1 MIKYF
6 FIVALGWCSLSSPV
20 QAATT
25 FLPDWQQTGLNF
37 EGNEGNFNRDEPL
50 CIEAVDQYG
59 NKLYHKADSC
69 PKPKIFDEYC
79 AHDDRYISKC
89 YCPAHCSS
97 SFINIFPYRMATSSR
112 VHLNQKA
119 M

>member
-37 EGNEGNFNRDEPL
+37 EGNEGNFNR
-50 CIEAVDQYG
+50 
-59 NKLYHKADSC
+59 
-69 PKPKIFDEYC
+69 
-79 AHDDRYISKC
+79 
-89 YCPAHCSS
+89 
-97 SFINIFPYRMATSSR
+97 
-112 VHLNQKA
+112 
-119 M
+119 